1 MFAGMAK
8 GKEMHF
14 SNQLR
19 SMVYASLMSALIAV
33 GAFVSIPIG
42 PVPIVM
48 QNLFVLLAGLLLG
61 GNRAAAAVGIYLL
74 AGACGLP
81 VFAGG
86 TGGLG
91 RLLGP
96 TGGYLFGFLAAAY
109 LVGKAAEHSRGR
121 LIPELM
127 AMVAA
132 SLIVYLFGVP
142 WLKFVTGM
150 DWQKAVAVGMVP
162 FLAGDAVKIAAAR
175 AVAGSLRPILSLQ
188 PVPPREE
195 KVG

>member
-1 MFAGMAK
+1 MD
-8 GKEMHF
+8 F

-61 GNRAAAAVGIYLL
+61 GNWAAAAVGIYLL

-96 TGGYLFGFLAAAY
+96 TGGYLFGFLAGAY
-109 LVGKAAEHSRGR
+109 LVGKVAERARGR
-121 LIPELM
+121 MIPELG

-132 SLIVYLFGVP
+132 SMVIYLLGVS
-142 WLKFVTGM
+142 WLKIVTGM
-150 DWQKAVAVGMVP
+150 DWVKAVAVGMVP
-162 FLAGDAVKIAAAR
+162 FLVGDAVKIAAAY
-175 AVAGSLRPILSLQ
+175 AIAKTLRTILPLQ
-188 PVPPREE
+188 AAARGAAE

>member
-1 MFAGMAK
+1 MK
-8 GKEMHF
+8 NI
-14 SNQLR
+14 SYLR
-19 SMVYASLMSALIAV
+19 LMVHSSLMAALIAV
-33 GAFVSIPIG
+33 GAFISIPIG

-61 GNRAAAAVGIYLL
+61 GGWAAASVGVYLL

-109 LVGKAAEHSRGR
+109 LVGKVSERACGR
-121 LIPELM
+121 PLIELGGLV
-127 AMVAA
+127 AGSMV
-132 SLIVYLFGVP
+132 IYLFGVP
-142 WLKFVTGM
+142 WLKLVTGM
-150 DWQKAVAVGMVP
+150 DWAKSIAVGMIP
-162 FLAGDAVKIAAAR
+162 FLIGDAVKILAAYGVAR
-175 AVAGSLRPILSLQ
+175 TLRPIIALQ
-188 PVPPREE
+188 ATPGGID
-195 KVG
+195 KSG